1 MQVAPFVGQI
11 WNQFWWHHL
20 LVKFWTNTSGTT
32 YSWPNLETMQVAF
45 YLAGEITQVKESIP
59 WVLCAS
65 GNVFHHKGFII
76 FPVCRT
82 DKQQQQGKIELLFF
96 WSGKHFDLG
105 NIESRNYPECSL
117 HVTNCFDPG
126 SEKRPF
132 NGLGSISYWENSKVK
147 TRVVRRTVDP
157 VYDEDFTFYGI
168 HFNQL
173 PVKIIWIK
181 PISPKIINSQ
191 SLEDT

>member
-1 MQVAPFVGQI
+1 
-11 WNQFWWHHL
+11 
-20 LVKFWTNTSGTT
+20 
-32 YSWPNLETMQVAF
+32 MQVAF

-117 HVTNCFDPG
+117 HVTNCFGPRP
-126 SEKRPF
+126 EKRPF
-132 NGLGSISYWENSKVK
+132 NGLGLISYLFSYVSEMGFHICCGTCFIFVWDGTNSKVK

-173 PVKIIWIK
+173 PVKIISLK
-181 PISPKIINSQ
+181 LRII
-191 SLEDT
+191 SLEL